1 MSQQATRDAI
11 LAGKY
16 HGNGL
21 YYDRHI
27 TPLCDADR
35 REKAAAAD
43 RAIKAARFR
52 ARSSIERVADELSNG
67 GPILP
72 EEIAAMCDP

>member
-21 YYDRHI
+21 YCDRHI
-27 TPLCDADR
+27 TPLCTADR
-35 REKAAAAD
+35 RAKALAAD

-52 ARSSIERVADELSNG
+52 ARPYIPQVASELISG
-67 GPILP
+67 GRILP
-72 EEIAAMCDP
+72 EEIAALGEP

>member
-1 MSQQATRDAI
+1 MSRLETRESI

-21 YYDRHI
+21 YYDRHVK
-27 TPLCDADR
+27 PMCDADK

-43 RAIKAARFR
+43 RAFKAARFR
-52 ARSSIERVADELSNG
+52 ARPYIPQVASELISG
-67 GPILP
+67 GRILP
-72 EEIAAMCDP
+72 EEIAALGEP